1 MIFHGFVCWIRKLE
15 QQSKPKN
22 VIFLSFFLSFFLSLC
37 LSPFLSVFLYS
48 SLLISFSFFHS
59 LSLSPCF
66 TSLGL
71 SIYQSIYLSHT
82 FWTSISHEI
91 LLKASADAMIE
102 DEDGVSVLMSASSQG
117 HTDVA
122 RFDSILLYSPL
133 FHSILFHSILFHST
147 LFVSILF

>member
-1 MIFHGFVCWIRKLE
+1 
-15 QQSKPKN
+15 
-22 VIFLSFFLSFFLSLC
+22 
-37 LSPFLSVFLYS
+37 
-48 SLLISFSFFHS
+48 
-59 LSLSPCF
+59 
-66 TSLGL
+66 
-71 SIYQSIYLSHT
+71 
-82 FWTSISHEI
+82 
-91 LLKASADAMIE
+91 MIE